1 MRKIIYILILCA
13 VPILSFGQVQREQ
26 SIPLDYDTCA
36 RLKEWMYYDVSTQ
49 DEAKMKYDTLRAFI
63 EKCAASDPKSYYV
76 FTDLEEAVVRYAPKD
91 TTRFDRY
98 REWLISVMYLNTA
111 EPGYYCN
118 VLSSIAGTYRYGKY
132 YSTLA
137 ALAVIDYM
145 RKYTNCLG
153 EAHNKKFTADS
164 LDAVNQGYD
173 PTHLPPLD
181 SLGLGFLL
189 KLDVPK
195 DKQVLSSVY
204 LGNASVVP
212 NPMTG
217 STTLT
222 YELLRSGFIGYSVHD
237 ALGNQ
242 VFARKSDFADAG
254 KHEEQI
260 ILPPSLSAGT
270 YYLRLN
276 VGFGEIRT
284 IRMVVVK

>member
-13 VPILSFGQVQREQ
+13 VPFVSFGQVQREQ
-26 SIPLDYDTCA
+26 SVPLDYDTCA
-36 RLKEWMYYDVSTQ
+36 RLKEWMYNDTFSKE
-49 DEAKMKYDTLRAFI
+49 EAKMKYDTLRTFI
-63 EKCAASDPKSYYV
+63 EKCAAIDPKSYMV
-76 FTDLEEAVVRYAPKD
+76 FNSIDDAVTRYSSD
-91 TTRFDRY
+91 TLRYESY
-98 REWLISVMYLNTA
+98 REWLISVLYLNTTDPA
-111 EPGYYCN
+111 YYCN
-118 VLSSIAGTYRYGKY
+118 VLGSISGTYQYGKY
-132 YSTLA
+132 YPTLA
-137 ALAVIDYM
+137 YLAVLDYM
-145 RKYTNCLG
+145 RKYTNCTG
-153 EAHNKKFTADS
+153 KGHDKEFTKDS

-195 DKQVLSSVY
+195 DKPALSSVY
-204 LGNASVVP
+204 LGSASVAP

-217 STTLT
+217 STTLK
-222 YELLRSGFIGYSVHD
+222 YELLRSGFIGYTIHD

-260 ILPPSLSAGT
+260 TLPPSLSSGT
-270 YYLRLN
+270 YYLRLK